1 MRGMK
6 NKKLKAILSI
16 TGYFLLVIALCVSAT
31 IVFHNVYYES
41 VYISGSSMAPTLQGS
56 TMTPSGYG
64 FDIEKEGSTV
74 DFGIVDTHQSAI
86 DHIKRFS
93 IISTYYHTDYDSN
106 GVLINGSN
114 EKIKRVIVMPNETF
128 KIENSKL
135 YIKNE
140 KGFESVPYTFNID
153 PAVENGYPGKDI
165 GETTLGDDEYW
176 VLGDHRDKS
185 HDCGSSDM
193 NRPIKKS
200 YISGVLV
207 AIEGKAKIKIK
218 ECQCP
223 NCGTTYS
230 KGVICG
236 KCGST
241 LNQKFELVDRE
252 YHWPI
257 YY

>member
-1 MRGMK
+1 MK

-16 TGYFLLVIALCVSAT
+16 TGYFLLTIALCISAS

-64 FDIEKEGSTV
+64 FDVEKEGSIV

-86 DHIKRFS
+86 DHVKRFS
-93 IISTYYHTDYDSN
+93 IISTYYHTDYNSN
-106 GVLINGSN
+106 ETLITGSN
-114 EKIKRVIVMPNETF
+114 EKIKRVIAMPNETF

-135 YIKNE
+135 YIKGNN
-140 KGFESVPYTFNID
+140 GFEYVPYTFDIE
-153 PAVENGYPGKDI
+153 PALDDGYTGKDI
-165 GETTLGDDEYW
+165 GETTLNDNEYW

-193 NRPIKKS
+193 KRPIKKN

-218 ECQCP
+218 ECQCT
-223 NCGTTYS
+223 NCGATYS

-236 KCGST
+236 KCGAT
-241 LNQKFELVDRE
+241 LNQKFELVEAE

-257 YY
+257 YF